1 MSVQLKAVGR
11 YPSSHPRQKSPA
23 TDLCY
28 KTEISSLMD
37 FNSPDASL
45 DKGCQLQYGSL
56 VSPKE
61 PPGALSSLQLRGL
74 FGCQF
79 SILLASVDR
88 DDTERTHKPLF
99 KEKRRNIAGNL
110 VSLILE
116 SSGEPPSEEGMKSDG
131 EQGKSV
137 LLREEVAQLQEEVHL
152 LRQMKDMLSKDLEE
166 TQGSCSA
173 DVLSATEL
181 RVQLAQKEQELDRA
195 KEALQAMKSDRKR
208 LKAEKAD
215 LVNQMQQLYATLES
229 REEQL
234 RDFIRNYEQHRKES
248 EDAVKALA
256 KEKDLLEREKWDLR
270 RQTKEATEH
279 TGLLRS
285 QLDLKEN
292 RIKELEAELAMMSNC
307 VNQRMEFRLF
317 ERVSDRDYS
326 PRVNAAKQSLA
337 TLTKDVPK
345 RHSLAMPTETVVN
358 GNNQEWVMH
367 ADLPLTAAIRQSQ
380 QTLYVHTGH
389 ATDRQVAAVRV
400 SPCHSRHSSIISD
413 ASALEGDRSS
423 TPSDIN
429 SPRHRTH
436 SLCNSLEDLEE
447 AKRKKKKE
455 KIGLGSLSRVFARGK
470 QRKSLDPGLFD
481 GTSTP
486 DYYIEEDADCPASPS
501 VRGLHPKRFIVASFP
516 HFPIFNSL
524 VDLKS
529 HCFLIDITIT
539 NQNKEEWGKDAIL
552 GQPVQPDP
560 PQPQPIRRL
569 RGSAGPPAAGGAGPL
584 LAHVPV
590 EAGTV
595 QAWLEVVMAMP
606 MYIRTCSENVKSGK
620 VLLGLTD
627 EDLELGLAVSSVM
640 HRRKLRLAIEDYRD
654 AENGRGL
661 SKAADLDHHWVA
673 KAWLSDMGLPQYSQA
688 FHNHLVD
695 GRLLNSLTRRDLER
709 HLNITKKFHQVSL
722 LLGIELLQLLNFDK
736 EALQARRIQCEH
748 QNVDPLVW
756 TSHRVIK
763 WIKDIDL
770 KEFAEGLLSSGVHGA
785 VMVLDPTFNTDTMA
799 TALGISSNKHMVRR
813 HLVEEMQ
820 SLIGPA
826 RAEIKQDYEHLGL
839 GTPPA
844 LLRQNSP
851 GRLPSSTG
859 RHTDDEGSL
868 RRRAVKPPTGFS
880 PKARNGR
887 DLNPTR
893 SEGSPLH
900 GYTSIEVTNV

>member
-1 MSVQLKAVGR
+1 MMDDNKQLAQRIDGAIQSASQEVTNLRSELSATSRRLAELGATDSASMLETLQHNHND
-11 YPSSHPRQKSPA
+11 PSAHQRQKPPA
-23 TDLCY
+23 TELCY

-45 DKGCQLQYGSL
+45 DK
-56 VSPKE
+56 
-61 PPGALSSLQLRGL
+61 
-74 FGCQF
+74 
-79 SILLASVDR
+79 
-88 DDTERTHKPLF
+88 
-99 KEKRRNIAGNL
+99 
-110 VSLILE
+110 
-116 SSGEPPSEEGMKSDG
+116 
-131 EQGKSV
+131 V

-166 TQGSCSA
+166 TQGGCSA

-279 TGLLRS
+279 TGMLRS

-292 RIKELEAELAMMSNC
+292 RIKELEAELAM
-307 VNQRMEFRLF
+307 
-317 ERVSDRDYS
+317 
-326 PRVNAAKQSLA
+326 AKQSLA

-358 GNNQEWVMH
+358 GNNQEWVMQ

-389 ATDRQVAAVRV
+389 PTDRQVAAVRV
-400 SPCHSRHSSIISD
+400 SPCHSRQPSIISD
-413 ASALEGDRSS
+413 ASAVEGDRSS

-455 KIGLGSLSRVFARGK
+455 KMGLGSLSRVFARGK
-470 QRKSLDPGLFD
+470 QRKSLDPDSDSLSSPTRHSLSLSD
-481 GTSTP
+481 GSEDQLDRLQQVELARTTP
-486 DYYIEEDADCPASPS
+486 MSQW
-501 VRGLHPKRFIVASFP
+501 R
-516 HFPIFNSL
+516 
-524 VDLKS
+524 
-529 HCFLIDITIT
+529 
-539 NQNKEEWGKDAIL
+539 
-552 GQPVQPDP
+552 
-560 PQPQPIRRL
+560 
-569 RGSAGPPAAGGAGPL
+569 
-584 LAHVPV
+584 
-590 EAGTV
+590 AGTV

-627 EDLELGLAVSSVM
+627 EDLELGLGVSSLM

-661 SKAADLDHHWVA
+661 SKAADMDHHWVA
-673 KAWLSDMGLPQYSQA
+673 KAWLSDVGLPQYSQA
-688 FHNHLVD
+688 FHNHLID

-722 LLGIELLQLLNFDK
+722 LLGIELLHLLNFDK
-736 EALQARRIQCEH
+736 EALQARRVQCEH

-763 WIKDIDL
+763 WVKDIDL
-770 KEFAEGLLSSGVHGA
+770 KEFAESLQSSGVHGA
-785 VMVLDPTFNTDTMA
+785 VMVLDPTFNTDSMA
-799 TALGISSNKHMVRR
+799 TALGIPSNKHMVRR
-813 HLVEEMQ
+813 HLVEEMKT
-820 SLIGPA
+820 LIGPA
-826 RAEIKQDYEHLGL
+826 RADAKQDYEHLGL
-839 GTPPA
+839 GTPPT
-844 LLRQNSP
+844 LLRQNSL
-851 GRLPSSTG
+851 GRPPSSTS

-887 DLNPTR
+887 DLSCHSSCGSLPREVRDQTPPR
-893 SEGSPLH
+893 AEGSPIH

>member
-1 MSVQLKAVGR
+1 MEEMLTCSRSPFSQVFGRQGQLMQATVQSLNSLNDQIASFMVPGPKPLEQEKHTFVPPEKETLQKSMTLMRHLLVDAQAKILKMMDDNKQLAQRIDGAIQSASQEVTNLRSELSATSRRLAELGATDSSAGMLETLQHNHND
-11 YPSSHPRQKSPA
+11 PSPHARQKPPA
-23 TDLCY
+23 ADLSY

-45 DKGCQLQYGSL
+45 DK
-56 VSPKE
+56 
-61 PPGALSSLQLRGL
+61 
-74 FGCQF
+74 
-79 SILLASVDR
+79 
-88 DDTERTHKPLF
+88 
-99 KEKRRNIAGNL
+99 
-110 VSLILE
+110 
-116 SSGEPPSEEGMKSDG
+116 
-131 EQGKSV
+131 V

-166 TQGSCSA
+166 TQGGCSA

-181 RVQLAQKEQELDRA
+181 RVQLTQKEQELDRA

-279 TGLLRS
+279 TGMLRS

-292 RIKELEAELAMMSNC
+292 RIKELEAELAM
-307 VNQRMEFRLF
+307 
-317 ERVSDRDYS
+317 
-326 PRVNAAKQSLA
+326 AKQSLA

-358 GNNQEWVMH
+358 GNNQEWVMQ

-389 ATDRQVAAVRV
+389 PTDRQVAAVRV
-400 SPCHSRHSSIISD
+400 SPCHSRQPSIISD
-413 ASALEGDRSS
+413 ASAVEGDRSS

-455 KIGLGSLSRVFARGK
+455 KMGLGSLSRVFARGK

-481 GTSTP
+481 DSDGLSSPTRHSLSDGSEDQLDRLQQVELARTTP
-486 DYYIEEDADCPASPS
+486 MSQW
-501 VRGLHPKRFIVASFP
+501 R
-516 HFPIFNSL
+516 
-524 VDLKS
+524 
-529 HCFLIDITIT
+529 
-539 NQNKEEWGKDAIL
+539 
-552 GQPVQPDP
+552 
-560 PQPQPIRRL
+560 
-569 RGSAGPPAAGGAGPL
+569 
-584 LAHVPV
+584 
-590 EAGTV
+590 AGTV

-606 MYIRTCSENVKSGK
+606 MYIRTCSENIKSGK

-627 EDLELGLAVSSVM
+627 EDLELGLGVSSLM

-654 AENGRGL
+654 ADNGRGL
-661 SKAADLDHHWVA
+661 SKAADMDHHWVA
-673 KAWLSDMGLPQYSQA
+673 KAWLSDVGLPQYAQA

-695 GRLLNSLTRRDLER
+695 GRMLNSLTRRDLER

-722 LLGIELLQLLNFDK
+722 QLGIELLHLLNFDK
-736 EALQARRIQCEH
+736 EALQARRVQCEH

-756 TSHRVIK
+756 TSHRVMK
-763 WIKDIDL
+763 WIRDIDL
-770 KEFAEGLLSSGVHGA
+770 KEFAESLLNSGVHGA
-785 VMVLDPTFNTDTMA
+785 VMVLDPTFNTDAMA
-799 TALGISSNKHMVRR
+799 TALGIPNSKHMVRR
-813 HLVEEMQ
+813 HLVEEMKA
-820 SLIGPA
+820 LIGSA
-826 RAEIKQDYEHLGL
+826 RTDVKQDYERLGL
-839 GTPPA
+839 GTPPTPH
-844 LLRQNSP
+844 RQNSL
-851 GRLPSSTG
+851 GRPPSSAG
-859 RHTDDEGSL
+859 RHNDDEGSL

-880 PKARNGR
+880 PKARSGR
-887 DLNPTR
+887 DLSCHGSYSSLPRDVRDQTPPR
-893 SEGSPLH
+893 TEGSPIH
-900 GYTSIEVTNV
+900 GYTSIEVSNV

>member
-1 MSVQLKAVGR
+1 MEEMLTCSRSPFSQVFGRQGQLMQATVQSLNSLNDQIASFMVPGPKPLEQEKHTFVPPEKETLQKSMTLMRHLLVDAQAKILKMMDDNKQLAQRIDGAIQSASQEVTNLRSELSATSRRLAELGATDSSAGMLETLQHNHND
-11 YPSSHPRQKSPA
+11 PSPHARQKPPA
-23 TDLCY
+23 ADLSY

-45 DKGCQLQYGSL
+45 DK
-56 VSPKE
+56 
-61 PPGALSSLQLRGL
+61 
-74 FGCQF
+74 
-79 SILLASVDR
+79 
-88 DDTERTHKPLF
+88 
-99 KEKRRNIAGNL
+99 
-110 VSLILE
+110 
-116 SSGEPPSEEGMKSDG
+116 
-131 EQGKSV
+131 V

-166 TQGSCSA
+166 TQGGCSA

-181 RVQLAQKEQELDRA
+181 RVQLTQKEQELDRA

-234 RDFIRNYEQHRKES
+234 RDFIRNYEQHRKS

-279 TGLLRS
+279 TGMLRS

-292 RIKELEAELAMMSNC
+292 RIKELEAELAM
-307 VNQRMEFRLF
+307 
-317 ERVSDRDYS
+317 
-326 PRVNAAKQSLA
+326 AKQSLA

-358 GNNQEWVMH
+358 GNNQEWVMQ

-389 ATDRQVAAVRV
+389 PTDRQVAAVRV
-400 SPCHSRHSSIISD
+400 SPCHSRQPSIISD
-413 ASALEGDRSS
+413 ASAVEGDRSS

-455 KIGLGSLSRVFARGK
+455 KMGLGSLSRVFARGK

-481 GTSTP
+481 DSDGLSSPTRHSLSDGSEDQLDRLQQVELARTTP
-486 DYYIEEDADCPASPS
+486 MSQW
-501 VRGLHPKRFIVASFP
+501 R
-516 HFPIFNSL
+516 
-524 VDLKS
+524 
-529 HCFLIDITIT
+529 
-539 NQNKEEWGKDAIL
+539 
-552 GQPVQPDP
+552 
-560 PQPQPIRRL
+560 
-569 RGSAGPPAAGGAGPL
+569 
-584 LAHVPV
+584 
-590 EAGTV
+590 AGTV

-606 MYIRTCSENVKSGK
+606 MYIRTCSENIKSGK

-627 EDLELGLAVSSVM
+627 EDLELGLGVSSLM

-654 AENGRGL
+654 ADNGRGL
-661 SKAADLDHHWVA
+661 SKAADMDHHWVA
-673 KAWLSDMGLPQYSQA
+673 KAWLSDVGLPQYAQA

-695 GRLLNSLTRRDLER
+695 GRMLNSLTRRDLER

-722 LLGIELLQLLNFDK
+722 QLGIELLHLLNFDK
-736 EALQARRIQCEH
+736 EALQARRVQCEH

-756 TSHRVIK
+756 TSHRVMK
-763 WIKDIDL
+763 WIRDIDL
-770 KEFAEGLLSSGVHGA
+770 KEFAESLLNSGVHGA
-785 VMVLDPTFNTDTMA
+785 VMVLDPTFNTDAMA
-799 TALGISSNKHMVRR
+799 TALGIPNSKHMVRR
-813 HLVEEMQ
+813 HLVEEMKA
-820 SLIGPA
+820 LIGSA
-826 RAEIKQDYEHLGL
+826 RTDVKQDYERLGL
-839 GTPPA
+839 GTPPTPH
-844 LLRQNSP
+844 RQNSL
-851 GRLPSSTG
+851 GRPPSSAG
-859 RHTDDEGSL
+859 RHNDDEGSL

-880 PKARNGR
+880 PKARSGR
-887 DLNPTR
+887 DLSCHGSYSSLPRDVRDQTPPR
-893 SEGSPLH
+893 TEGSPIH
-900 GYTSIEVTNV
+900 GYTSIEVSNV

>member
-1 MSVQLKAVGR
+1 MEETLTCSRSPFSQVFGRQGQLMQATVQSLNNINDQIANFMVTRPKSLEQAEQA
-11 YPSSHPRQKSPA
+11 YAPPEKESLQKSMNLMRHLLVDAQAKILKMMDDNKQLAQRIDGAIQSASQEVTNLRSELSATSRRLAELGATDSSASMLETVQHNHNDPSPQRMQKTPT

-45 DKGCQLQYGSL
+45 DK
-56 VSPKE
+56 
-61 PPGALSSLQLRGL
+61 
-74 FGCQF
+74 
-79 SILLASVDR
+79 
-88 DDTERTHKPLF
+88 
-99 KEKRRNIAGNL
+99 
-110 VSLILE
+110 
-116 SSGEPPSEEGMKSDG
+116 
-131 EQGKSV
+131 V

-166 TQGSCSA
+166 TQGGCSA

-181 RVQLAQKEQELDRA
+181 RVQLAQKEEELNRA

-215 LVNQMQQLYATLES
+215 LMNQMQQLYATLES

-279 TGLLRS
+279 TGMLRS

-307 VNQRMEFRLF
+307 VNQRMEFRVF
-317 ERVSDRDYS
+317 ERLADRDYS
-326 PRVNAAKQSLA
+326 PRVMAAKQSLA

-345 RHSLAMPTETVVN
+345 RHSLAMPTEAVVN
-358 GNNQEWVMH
+358 GNNQEWVMQ

-389 ATDRQVAAVRV
+389 PTDRQVAAVRV
-400 SPCHSRHSSIISD
+400 SPIHSRQPSIISD
-413 ASALEGDRSS
+413 ASAVEGDRSS

-455 KIGLGSLSRVFARGK
+455 KMGLGSLSRVFARGK

-481 GTSTP
+481 DSDSIYSTTRLSLS
-486 DYYIEEDADCPASPS
+486 DGSEDQLD
-501 VRGLHPKRFIVASFP
+501 
-516 HFPIFNSL
+516 
-524 VDLKS
+524 
-529 HCFLIDITIT
+529 
-539 NQNKEEWGKDAIL
+539 
-552 GQPVQPDP
+552 
-560 PQPQPIRRL
+560 RL
-569 RGSAGPPAAGGAGPL
+569 QQVE
-584 LAHVPV
+584 LARTTPMSQWK
-590 EAGTV
+590 AGTV

-627 EDLELGLAVSSVM
+627 EDLELGLGVNSLM

-654 AENGRGL
+654 AENGREL

-673 KAWLSDMGLPQYSQA
+673 KAWLSDVGLPQYSQA
-688 FHNHLVD
+688 FHTHLVD
-695 GRLLNSLTRRDLER
+695 GRMLNSLTRRDLER

-722 LLGIELLQLLNFDK
+722 LLGIELLQSLDFNK
-736 EALQARRIQCEH
+736 EVLQARRIQCEH
-748 QNVDPLVW
+748 QNEDLLVW
-756 TSHRVIK
+756 TSHRVMK

-770 KEFAEGLLSSGVHGA
+770 KEYADSLLSSGVHGA
-785 VMVLDPTFNTDTMA
+785 VMILDPTFNTDSMA
-799 TALGISSNKHMVRR
+799 TALGIPSSKHMVRR
-813 HLVEEMQ
+813 HLEEEMMA
-820 SLIGPA
+820 LIGSA
-826 RAEIKQDYEHLGL
+826 RANAQKSYDHPGVV
-839 GTPPA
+839 TPPTP
-844 LLRQNSP
+844 LRQNSLTRP
-851 GRLPSSTG
+851 PSTNN
-859 RHTDDEGSL
+859 RHSEDEGSL
-868 RRRAVKPPTGFS
+868 RRRAVKPPIGFS
-880 PKARNGR
+880 PKSRGGR
-887 DLNPTR
+887 DLSCHSSFGSLPREVRDHTPPR
-893 SEGSPLH
+893 VEGSPIH
-900 GYTSIEVTNV
+900 GYSSIEITNV